1 MAGWIRARSGRLGGR
16 ARAGRGAGRRTRLVA
31 GTVGAGR
38 AVRAGRSAG
47 VGAVEA
53 AALEDHADRAEQFAQ
68 RTGTLRALGQARVA
82 ERLDRLEPV
91 VTFLAGVL
99 IGGHRRLLIGRVLAL
114 ERLECQSHCAA
125 CVFRLANR
133 SSSHAVE
140 QGHRCPCLRRHR
152 GHVGLRRLPGR
163 SRGRRQVDIDA
174 EAWAGRGPMSAQTRM
189 ISGSRCPQRDRRE
202 GRSHR

>member
-99 IGGHRRLLIGRVLAL
+99 IGGHRRLLIGKRWHSSGSSANFIVRYRILRWQTGLAHI
-114 ERLECQSHCAA
+114 ST
-125 CVFRLANR
+125 R
-133 SSSHAVE
+133 SSAGE
-140 QGHRCPCLRRHR
+140 LRR
-152 GHVGLRRLPGR
+152 
-163 SRGRRQVDIDA
+163 
-174 EAWAGRGPMSAQTRM
+174 
-189 ISGSRCPQRDRRE
+189 
-202 GRSHR
+202 